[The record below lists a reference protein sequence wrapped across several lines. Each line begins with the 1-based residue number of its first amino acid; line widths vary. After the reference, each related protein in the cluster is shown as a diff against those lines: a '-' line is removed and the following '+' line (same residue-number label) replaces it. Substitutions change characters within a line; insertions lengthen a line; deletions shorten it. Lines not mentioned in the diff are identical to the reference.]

1 MVATDVIA
9 LSPRRRA
16 LLELYVRGNQP
27 TRQGGA
33 AAHAGPAPADDRPH
47 VTRVAPCSHAQRR
60 LWFLSQLQDQ
70 EDPYILHSLQE
81 LDWQV
86 SPPLLEQALTVLVDR
101 HEILRTTFGVH
112 EDGQPHQYVADTGQ
126 IELQVHD
133 LRDQAESERRSEA
146 ARRAAA
152 VVSRRM
158 DLERGPLLRAAL
170 YRLDEQLWV
179 FLLAAHHIVFDGPS
193 FPLLFAELRDVYAT
207 LATGHPPLLTAGHP
221 QYADLVA
228 RREAALTPERVDKEL
243 EFWTTEL
250 AGLPMLDL
258 PLDRP
263 RTPTP
268 SFGGSLHTFSVP
280 PDLAAGLRQ
289 LGATHNATVFMVLLS
304 GLAATLC
311 RSCGQGDFAVGL
323 PVAGRDRAEM
333 TDAIGF
339 FVDTV
344 VVRCRLDDDP
354 TVADL
359 VGRIREAV
367 SRSLAHRLL
376 PFDVL
381 VEHLRPERETGVNPL
396 FQVGFQLADQGGV
409 ADGTLDLPRTGAMF
423 DLGLAVWPD
432 GAGLVCRL
440 EYTTDLFDHGTAESL
455 GAAYLATLESMLDP
469 ARRVGELTVWRADR
483 PGDQAILVGE
493 TDPQVRPSFPH
504 ALADIVRRHPD
515 AVAVEG
521 DDDRLTYAQLDARV
535 GRLAAAL
542 VRRGVGPG
550 CYVALSLPRS
560 VELVCLQLAAW
571 GAGAAFV
578 PMDPR
583 WPQERRDQVLES
595 LGEPLLVTPDT
606 VAELISEAADIADA
620 AAVLPGIH
628 DVAYAIFTSG
638 STGTPK
644 GVVLE
649 HGGLANVTTAQA
661 SVFGLQPGR
670 RVAQLATPTFDASV
684 FELVLALGVGATLV
698 VAPPET
704 LAGDELAQFL
714 TARSVDTI
722 VVPPSLLATVRP
734 LDAPGVRLVC
744 VAGESCRT
752 DLADEWEPGREFW
765 NLYGPTETTI
775 WATYGQGRAGARVPI
790 GRPVAN
796 TVTRVVDAH
805 GRTVAVGVAGELLV
819 GGAGVARGYLGDP
832 ALTTTRFGAWDAA
845 SPLRFYRTGD
855 LVRQRRDG
863 NLVFLG
869 RVDRQVKVRGF
880 RIEPEEVESVLRRH
894 PRVTDAVVEARAPG
908 GGTQVLTA
916 YVQCPHAERAVDG
929 PVAGPDGLPDADEI
943 RQLVADTL
951 PHYMVPSHVVVLP
964 RFPRSPSGKVDR
976 AALPDPVGE
985 QDDRYVAPAT
995 ATERTVAELMARAA
1009 RIPRIGARDDFFA
1022 VGGHSLAAAE
1032 VVSRVRGLLAVN
1044 LSIRDVFAHRTVTE
1058 LAGRIDVLAATTTA
1072 DDEPD
1077 VPLVRLPR
1085 GTRPATVPPPRRS
1098 DLSPAAGAT
1107 PAVSR

>member
-1 MVATDVIA
+1 MGANSGVA

-16 LLELYVRGNQP
+16 LLELYVRGSGP
-27 TRQGGA
+27 TPPGGA
-33 AAHAGPAPADDRPH
+33 PAHARPPAADDRPP
-47 VTRVAPCSHAQRR
+47 TIRVAPCSHAQRR

-81 LDWQV
+81 LNWQV
-86 SPPLLEQALTVLVDR
+86 SPPLLQRALTAIVDR

-112 EDGQPHQYVADTGQ
+112 EDGQPHQYVAATGQ
-126 IELQVHD
+126 VELQVDD
-133 LRDQAESERRSEA
+133 LRDTVESERRREA
-146 ARRAAA
+146 ARRAAS

-179 FLLAAHHIVFDGPS
+179 FVLAAHHIVFDGPS
-193 FPLLFAELRDVYAT
+193 FPLLFAELHDVYAA
-207 LATGHPPLLTAGHP
+207 LAAGQPLPPALGRA

-228 RREAALTPERVDKEL
+228 RREAALTPERVDREL
-243 EFWTTEL
+243 EFWTAEL

-258 PLDRP
+258 PVDRP
-263 RTPTP
+263 RTPAP

-280 PDLAAGLRQ
+280 PELAAGVRQ
-289 LGATHNATVFMVLLS
+289 LGAAHNATVFMVLLS

-311 RSCGQGDFAVGL
+311 RLCGQGDFAVGL
-323 PVAGRDRAEM
+323 PVGGRDRAEM
-333 TDAIGF
+333 ADAIGF

-344 VVRCRLDDDP
+344 VVRCRLEDDP
-354 TVADL
+354 TVAEL
-359 VGRIREAV
+359 VTRVREAV

-381 VEHLRPERETGVNPL
+381 VEHLRPERESGVNPL
-396 FQVGFQLADQGGV
+396 FQVGFQLADQGGG
-409 ADGTLDLPRTGAMF
+409 AAGTLDLPRTGAMF

-440 EYTTDLFDHGTAESL
+440 EYTTDLFDHGTAESI
-455 GAAYLATLESMLDP
+455 GAAFLATLESMLDP

-483 PGDQAILVGE
+483 PGDQAALVGE
-493 TDPQVRPSFPH
+493 TVPQVQPSFLH
-504 ALADIVRRHPD
+504 ALADVTRRHPD
-515 AVAVEG
+515 AVAVDG
-521 DDDRLTYAQLDARV
+521 DDARLTYAELDARV
-535 GRLAAAL
+535 SRLAAAL
-542 VRRGVGPG
+542 VRRGVRPG
-550 CYVALSLPRS
+550 CYLALALPRS

-571 GAGAAFV
+571 RAGAAFV
-578 PMDPR
+578 PVDPR
-583 WPQERRDQVLES
+583 WPEARRQQVLES
-595 LGEPLLVTPDT
+595 LGEPLLVTPDSP
-606 VAELISEAADIADA
+606 VEPSGAAADGAGPADA
-620 AAVLPGIH
+620 LPGEH

-649 HGGLANVTTAQA
+649 HGGLANVAAAQA
-661 SVFGLQPGR
+661 AVFGLEPGR

-684 FELVLALGVGATLV
+684 FEAVLALGVGATLV
-698 VAPPET
+698 VAPAET
-704 LAGDELAQFL
+704 LAGDELARFL
-714 TARSVDTI
+714 TARSVDTV

-734 LDAPGVRLVC
+734 VDAPGVRLVC
-744 VAGESCRT
+744 VAGESCRS

-790 GRPVAN
+790 GKPIAN
-796 TVTRVVDAH
+796 TATRVVDAH
-805 GRTVAVGVAGELLV
+805 GRSVAVGVAGELLV

-832 ALTTTRFGAWDAA
+832 ALTTSRFGAWDGAH
-845 SPLRFYRTGD
+845 PQRFYRTGD

-863 NLVFLG
+863 TLVFLG

-908 GGTQVLTA
+908 GATPVLTA
-916 YVQCPHAERAVDG
+916 YVQCPDVGTVRGGPAE
-929 PVAGPDGLPDADEI
+929 GPDGRLDGEI
-943 RQLVADTL
+943 RQLVADVL

-964 RFPRSPSGKVDR
+964 GFPRSPSGKVDR

-985 QDDRYVAPAT
+985 THDRYVAPAT
-995 ATERTVAELMARAA
+995 PTERTVAELMARAA

-1032 VVSRVRGLLAVN
+1032 VVSRVRHLLAVD
-1044 LSIRDVFAHRTVTE
+1044 LSIRDVFAHRTAAE
-1058 LAGRIDVLAATTTA
+1058 LAGRIDALAATATV
-1072 DDEPD
+1072 DEEPD

-1085 GTRPATVPPPRRS
+1085 GTRPATAPPPRRS
-1098 DLSPAAGAT
+1098 DLRPVAGAT
-1107 PAVSR
+1107 AEGPR